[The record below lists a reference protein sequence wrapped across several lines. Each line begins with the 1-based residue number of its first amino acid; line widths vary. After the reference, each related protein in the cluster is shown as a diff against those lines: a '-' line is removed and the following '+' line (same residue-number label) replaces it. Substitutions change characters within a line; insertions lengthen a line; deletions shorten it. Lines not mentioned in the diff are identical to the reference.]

1 MANLETRILDEMIAK
16 SRRKML
22 SFGGAALA
30 GLVLG
35 RPQLA
40 EAATY
45 SDSDILNFALN
56 LEFLEANFYYLCSF
70 GCTIDK
76 PNAQAVA
83 AGAPAAGIPIT
94 GSVGTAG
101 TVSGGAKVSFST
113 IQAASYANETAVEE
127 GKHVLFLQSALGTSA
142 VAQPAINLGTSW
154 QTLGQAALGSAGAAF
169 SPYLNDDTF
178 LVGAYVFEDVG
189 VTAYHGAAAL
199 LTSSANLSAAAGIM
213 AVEAYHAGLIRT
225 ALNAIDS
232 SGSLGLISDTNAISS
247 LRATLAGQVAPS
259 PASAYDSAPDDFGLA
274 TFSVALAGASGA
286 VATRIAD
293 ADATNAIAFS
303 RNTSQIL
310 NIVTGGA
317 SYNASTKAL
326 ASPAT
331 GVFFPSGLNAGANG
345 FR

>member
-1 MANLETRILDEMIAK
+1 MANLETEILDDVIAR

-22 SFGGAALA
+22 ALGGAALA

-35 RPQLA
+35 SPKVA
-40 EAATY
+40 EAASY

-56 LEFLEANFYYLCSF
+56 LEFLEANFYYLCAF

-76 PNAQAVA
+76 PNAQAIS
-83 AGAPAAGIPIT
+83 AGAPSAGIPIT

-113 IQAASYANETAVEE
+113 IQAASYANETAIEE
-127 GKHVLFLQSALGTSA
+127 GKHVLFLQSALGSSA
-142 VAQPAINLGTSW
+142 VAQPAINLGSSW
-154 QTLGQAALGSAGAAF
+154 QTLGQAALGSAGTGF
-169 SPYLNDDTF
+169 SPYVNDDTF
-178 LVGAYVFEDVG
+178 LIGAYVFEDVG

-199 LTSSANLSAAAGIM
+199 LTSSSNLTAAAGIL

-225 ALNAIDS
+225 TINAVDS
-232 SGSLGLISDTNAISS
+232 TGSLGLISDTNSISS

-259 PASAYDSAPDDFGLA
+259 PASAYDTAPDDFGLA
-274 TFSVALAGASGA
+274 TFSVALAGASSVMA
-286 VATRIAD
+286 SRIVD
-293 ADATNAIAFS
+293 ADATNVIAFS
-303 RNTSQIL
+303 RTTSQVL

-326 ASPAT
+326 TSPAT
-331 GVFFPSGLNAGANG
+331 GVFFPSGLNAGPNG
-345 FR
+345 FK